1 MDDSDVESTASILA
15 SVKEQEIQF
24 ERLTRALENERRGVS
39 LQLQRVKLGPDGI
52 APTVAN
58 GNGTL
63 SWRWQTRN
71 GIDPCDAERE
81 CLLPLP
87 LRVNRYEDHQLTH
100 SSATMMQDPSPYFEE
115 TVTVEEDPEHA
126 PSVVSVETDEDG
138 TTRRTET
145 TVKKVIKTV
154 TTRTVH
160 EMPGDPFSGDG
171 SSVQGGYTQTLD
183 RKFRSNGETYLG
195 PHGSSTVPRGYS
207 YQEVY
212 GKPPAQRVPYA
223 DLPPE
228 GYSSL
233 SRGVRI
239 DQRYQ
244 PPVEGYQRAPGRMDV
259 YGAQPQVRAGSNF
272 NLNQSHPERFPSEPY
287 GLEDD
292 ERSVG
297 YDDAPDYGL
306 AHDYPTA
313 KRSATPSDLRNRYF
327 RRSFDDPLADDMRSE
342 HDAYYWA
349 PLAQQERAG
358 SMASLHSGRKEPVA
372 WRRPELPEVIAML
385 NYKLDAVKANA
396 AAYLQHL
403 TYRNDKLKTEVR
415 RLKGIPV
422 LVEMLDHP
430 KKEVHHAACG
440 ALKNIAYGRDAD
452 NKKAIKNC
460 DGVPSLVRLL
470 RKARDMDLNEVIT
483 GTLWNLSS
491 HDAVKMEIV
500 DHAVPALCDE
510 VIIPHSG
517 WDQEPN
523 EDSKPRHV
531 EWQGVL
537 TNTAGCLRNVSSE
550 KKEARQKLREC
561 SGLVD
566 SLMHIVQSE
575 IDQKD
580 VDSKLVENCVCL
592 LRNLSFQV
600 HREIPDA
607 ARFQDPVGGPSVPAG
622 SSQPKASCFG
632 SKKGKGRKGADDP
645 TADVDIPKRS
655 TPAKGYELLYQPE
668 VVRLYLS
675 LMKESKNPAVLE
687 AVAGALQNLCA
698 GRWTYGRY
706 IRLMVRQEKGLSCIA
721 ERLTHENDRV
731 VKAVSGA
738 LRNLSLDA
746 RNKELIGKHAMPNL
760 VFNLP
765 SSQQSAPARND
776 DTVVS
781 ILQTINE
788 VVIDNVE
795 AAKKLRE
802 LQGVEKLVLMNKSS
816 SRSEREIKAV
826 GTVLQTLWGYK
837 ELRKQL
843 EKDGWKKADFQV
855 TSANRGVSGN
865 AYDDSTLP
873 LIEKDQ
879 RGGDK
884 REMIPMDDL
893 GPDAYSTLDR
903 RDQNRTLDRT
913 LDRSGDY
920 SEREPLKGDP
930 YPISTNMGSRGSVGL
945 LESYR
950 D

>member
-15 SVKEQEIQF
+15 SVKEQEAQF
-24 ERLTRALENERRGVS
+24 EKLTRALEDERRGVS
-39 LQLQRVKLGPDGI
+39 LQLQRVKLGSDGMGPSI
-52 APTVAN
+52 AN

-63 SWRWQTRN
+63 SWQWQTQN
-71 GIDPCDAERE
+71 GLIAGNAESD
-81 CLLPLP
+81 CLLSADPGVNGPQERPLQYS
-87 LRVNRYEDHQLTH
+87 V
-100 SSATMMQDPSPYFEE
+100 ATMMQEPSPYIEE
-115 TVTVEEDPEHA
+115 TVTVEEDPDQA
-126 PSVVSVETDEDG
+126 PSVVSVEMDEDG

-154 TTRTVH
+154 TTRMVH
-160 EMPGDPFSGDG
+160 ELPGDHLSLDG
-171 SSVQGGYTQTLD
+171 SSSVQGGYTQTLD
-183 RKFRSNGETYLG
+183 RKFRSNGEGYLV

-207 YQEVY
+207 YQEAY
-212 GKPPAQRVPYA
+212 GRPPGQR
-223 DLPPE
+223 L
-228 GYSSL
+228 GYGDPALDGYGSL
-233 SRGVRI
+233 SRGARV

-244 PPVEGYQRAPGRMDV
+244 PAIDGYPHRAPGRLDV
-259 YGAQPQVRAGSNF
+259 YGAQPQVRGGSSF
-272 NLNQSHPERFPSEPY
+272 NLNQSHPERFLSEPY

-297 YDDAPDYGL
+297 FDEPDYGL

-313 KRSATPSDLRNRYF
+313 KRSATPSELRTRYL

-342 HDAYYWA
+342 HEGYYWA

-358 SMASLHSGRKEPVA
+358 SMASLHSARKDPTV
-372 WRRPELPEVIAML
+372 WRQPELPEVIAML

-403 TYRNDKLKTEVR
+403 CYRNDKLKTEVR

-422 LVEMLDHP
+422 LVELLDHP
-430 KKEVHHAACG
+430 KKEVHHGACG
-440 ALKNIAYGRDAD
+440 ALKNISYGRDPD

-500 DHAVPALCDE
+500 EHAVLALCDE

-517 WDQEPN
+517 WEQEPN

-531 EWQGVL
+531 EWEGVL

-561 SGLVD
+561 GGLVD

-575 IDQKD
+575 INQKD

-607 ARFQDPVGGPSVPAG
+607 ARFQEAAAGAGGPAG
-622 SSQPKASCFG
+622 ASQPKASCFG
-632 SKKGKGRKGADDP
+632 GKKGKGRKGTDDP
-645 TADVDIPKRS
+645 SAADAEMPKRN
-655 TPAKGYELLYQPE
+655 TQAKGSELLYQPE
-668 VVRLYLS
+668 VVRVYLS

-706 IRLMVRQEKGLSCIA
+706 IRTAVRQEKGLSNIA
-721 ERLTHENDRV
+721 ERLTHDNDRV

-760 VFNLP
+760 IFNLP
-765 SSQQSAPARND
+765 GGQESSRSRSE

-781 ILQTINE
+781 IVQTINE

-816 SRSEREIKAV
+816 SRSEKEVKAV

-843 EKDGWKKADFQV
+843 EKDGWKKTDFQAV
-855 TSANRGVSGN
+855 SVNRGTSGN
-865 AYDDSTLP
+865 TYDDSTLP
-873 LIEKDQ
+873 LIERHQ
-879 RGGDK
+879 LGGDK

-893 GPDAYSTLDR
+893 GPDTYSTLDH
-903 RDQNRTLDRT
+903 RDHNRTLDRT

-920 SEREPLKGDP
+920 SEREPLKGEQYRINTNTGSHGP
-930 YPISTNMGSRGSVGL
+930 LQNYP
-945 LESYR
+945 